1 MYCYKCSD
9 HQYTRNPTHCLLKM
23 PTVILAVSLLL
34 YFVLSKILLL
44 HIVLRNPNNS
54 LVAIDD
60 LIKMFTGELTAEEK
74 YNQQLESLDRFD
86 KTYVQPIFDID
97 VFASQ
102 KGNGSEGLDASV
114 SDKAENARIINK
126 YLDLSP
132 SYLHSFP
139 LFH

>member
-1 MYCYKCSD
+1 M
-9 HQYTRNPTHCLLKM
+9 
-23 PTVILAVSLLL
+23 
-34 YFVLSKILLL
+34 
-44 HIVLRNPNNS
+44 
-54 LVAIDD
+54 
-60 LIKMFTGELTAEEK
+60 TAEEK

-126 YLDLSP
+126 YLDFVEQYEGEVFYSIQNCWHFQQTMRGITSILMIRAFIAVHVTSMIT
-132 SYLHSFP
+132 
-139 LFH
+139 